1 MILKHN
7 KTGNLYYLGCDNC
20 KAKINGEWVDAVMYR
35 GWEKNT
41 GEYYYFVRE
50 KPDFESHFTVI
61 GDIRTGRDLTTI
73 QKHINVLK
81 DVAGEYPGKT
91 IENVIVQIE
100 ARLKEVD
107 NAN

>member
-7 KTGNLYYLGCDNC
+7 KTGNLYYLGSEKC

-50 KPDFESHFTVI
+50 KSDFESHFTI
-61 GDIRTGRDLTTI
+61 LGNIRTGRDLAAM
-73 QKHINVLK
+73 QKQLSVLK
-81 DVAGEYPGKT
+81 DVAEEYPGKT
-91 IENVIVQIE
+91 IENVIAQME
-100 ARLKEVD
+100 ARRKEL
-107 NAN
+107 NKSK